1 MNETQQYPDS
11 QRGMRHRGLGTRLCC
26 HLHHLHMLHMSG
38 SKNQL
43 AVSSLVGYD
52 ITGHLEDK

>member
-26 HLHHLHMLHMSG
+26 HLHMLHMSG